1 MSLIPLSSLSPFHN
15 SKLFF
20 SKKEL
25 TKILSCYSIGVSKGN
40 WKDYSINFKKNKATF
55 FIYKHSNSSPEFS
68 VTKYKISKQSKPF
81 FKLSLGYKNRKKF
94 ENIEDLLAILLRD
107 NFKIISN

>member
-1 MSLIPLSSLSPFHN
+1 MNSVSLEKGFNN

-20 SKKEL
+20 SKNEL
-25 TKILSCYSIGVSKGN
+25 SKIFSCYSLGVSRGN

-68 VTKYKISKQSKPF
+68 VTKYKISKKSKPF
-81 FKLSLGYKNRKKF
+81 FKLNLGFQNRKKF